1 MEFLNELCFFSLN
14 NNQIMNQT
22 TQNKKINIA
31 IDGYS
36 STGKSSISKEIAKA
50 LNLIHLDTGK
60 LYRGIT
66 VYAFHHCT
74 EKEKINEAILIDSLS
89 QIHLEFK
96 NEGNELSLYL
106 NGENIEQRI
115 RLPKI
120 NEKVSFIAK
129 IPEVRQ
135 FLLKTQQQIAK
146 NGGVIM
152 DGRDIGSV
160 VLPDAD
166 YKFFLTA
173 SIQERTKRRF
183 LELEQAGVSTTLEEV
198 KKNLLE
204 RDYIDSHREIAP
216 LKQDKDAILI
226 DNSQLNKE
234 ETISLILSYI
244 K

>member
-1 MEFLNELCFFSLN
+1 
-14 NNQIMNQT
+14 MNQT
-22 TQNKKINIA
+22 TQNKKPNIA

-60 LYRGIT
+60 LYRAIT
-66 VYAFHHCT
+66 LYALNHCADN
-74 EKEKINEAILIDSLS
+74 EKINETKLIDSLS
-89 QIHLEFK
+89 EIHLEFK
-96 NEGNELSLYL
+96 DEGNELSLYL
-106 NGENIEQRI
+106 NNENVEQKI

-120 NEKVSFIAK
+120 NESVSLVAK

-135 FLLKTQQQIAK
+135 FLLRTQQQIAE
-146 NGGVIM
+146 NRGIIM

-160 VLPDAD
+160 VLPNAD

-173 SIQERTKRRF
+173 NIEERTKRRF

-216 LKQDKDAILI
+216 LKQAEDAILI
-226 DNSQLNKE
+226 DNSQLDKTQ
-234 ETISLILSYI
+234 TIELILSYI